1 MVEGDSVTGLFV
13 HPWGLLL
20 LAALPGWFWLSRFAD
35 AQQMQAL
42 RRFPQAASSPAQ
54 KWRYLIPAAL
64 SLLAVA
70 IAQPVGNGERDQAH
84 RAPDVVFLL
93 DVSRSMNTRDH
104 EQSRLDLARLAI
116 TAIVNRAADQR
127 FGLVVFSGNA
137 SVECPLTNDYS
148 FLRAQLRS
156 VSRNSVT
163 LGGTRVGDAIRFAV
177 RTAFDDASRN
187 ARELVLISDGGDAA
201 GSPAKAS
208 AELEKRGIRL
218 VVAGVG
224 DPETKA
230 YVPATEEDS
239 LPVFYRGHPVV
250 APLDA
255 EALNS
260 ICRAA
265 KNCAY
270 ADLESSSLTRL
281 VEDRKALFAGTG
293 TGGSI
298 TASSLLTLAAALLLA
313 GESIR
318 RQFAR

>member
-1 MVEGDSVTGLFV
+1 MTGFFV

-20 LAALPGWFWLSRFAD
+20 LAAAPGWYLLSRFAD
-35 AQQMQAL
+35 ARRAKAL
-42 RRFPQAASSPAQ
+42 RHFPRAVSPQASR
-54 KWRYLIPAAL
+54 WRYLIPAAL
-64 SLLAVA
+64 FLLAVA
-70 IAQPVGNGERDQAH
+70 IAQPVRNGGGNQIH

-116 TAIVNRAADQR
+116 TAIINRAADQR

-137 SVECPLTNDYS
+137 SLECPLTNDYA
-148 FLRAQLRS
+148 FLRAQLRA
-156 VSRNSVT
+156 VSRDSVT
-163 LGGTRVGDAIRFAV
+163 LGGTRVGDAIRFAA

-187 ARELVLISDGGDAA
+187 ARELVLISDGGDPA
-201 GSPAKAS
+201 GTPAKAV

-230 YVPATEEDS
+230 YVPAAEGDS

-255 EALNS
+255 EALDN

-270 ADLESSSLTRL
+270 ADLASSSLMRV
-281 VEDRKALFAGTG
+281 VEDRTALFASTG
-293 TGGSI
+293 ATGSV
-298 TASSLLTLAAALLLA
+298 TASSLLTLAAAVLLA
-313 GESIR
+313 GDYIR
-318 RQFAR
+318 REFA